1 MYVKNSLSF
10 DIVIGDLFNISNCD
24 VEFSTICI
32 KTPHTRHLYL
42 ISVYRPPACKVKN

>member
-32 KTPHTRHLYL
+32 KTPAYKTFVSNLG
-42 ISVYRPPACKVKN
+42 I